1 MESPPPQTQ
10 NHVPLDN
17 GPLPNPSSD
26 PSTSKATDST
36 PVDWRIADPEPG
48 TSPGIHLIYP
58 FSLLAVPISQA
69 LLDVISD
76 EMVFLLVRRQEASV
90 VCRRGE
96 LRGIESLLKET
107 LLKDS
112 ETSHNIDALKSARK
126 THEHIVRKH
135 EKELERLMDYAV
147 NVRHIDYGA
156 RLKEEREFER
166 LQRRREEKAMAREL
180 DISSDEDDWISDED
194 KMDTSDSDGTAS
206 SEEAD

>member
-1 MESPPPQTQ
+1 M
-10 NHVPLDN
+10 DD
-17 GPLPNPSSD
+17 SS
-26 PSTSKATDST
+26 
-36 PVDWRIADPEPG
+36 WRIADPEPG

-58 FSLLAVPISQA
+58 FSLLVSHTFEFDTLEGSILTMSQAVPISQA